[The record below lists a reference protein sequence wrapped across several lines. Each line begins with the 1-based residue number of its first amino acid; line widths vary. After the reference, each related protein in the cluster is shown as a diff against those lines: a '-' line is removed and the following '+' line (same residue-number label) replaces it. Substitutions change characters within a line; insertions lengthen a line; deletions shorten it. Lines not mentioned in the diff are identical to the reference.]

1 MAVPCAHCGREY
13 DVALFGF
20 GRTIWCTCGGRVG
33 PGPRR
38 RRLRVPTERRFIA
51 DAMLGK
57 LARWLR
63 LLGFDCAYDSEI
75 ADEDLVRRG
84 IAEERIILSR
94 DRALPEEWWT
104 PRIYLIH
111 EESLRHQLREL
122 IRRFDLAASVRLLS
136 RCSECN
142 RVLEPVAEA
151 DVRERVPAR
160 VLATHDAFSEC
171 RECRRVYWEGSHTER
186 IRRVVDDLL
195 TASCPALAANDEAT
209 KIATRMLPKLVS
221 AMAGQLHRL
230 VGRRLPSRAAR
241 RDRVPQACLQTRR
254 WSSEDSEGNSPE
266 LSRRLRSSRTG
277 GPAREECP

>member
-33 PGPRR
+33 LGPRR
-38 RRLRVPTERRFIA
+38 RRLQAPTERRFIA

-104 PRIYLIH
+104 PWIYLIH

-122 IRRFDLAASVRLLS
+122 IRRFDLAASGRLLS
-136 RCSECN
+136 RSRCSGAGPRTRIGNTRCIQRVPRVPP
-142 RVLEPVAEA
+142 RVLGGISHRANQ
-151 DVRERVPAR
+151 
-160 VLATHDAFSEC
+160 T
-171 RECRRVYWEGSHTER
+171 CRR
-186 IRRVVDDLL
+186 
-195 TASCPALAANDEAT
+195 
-209 KIATRMLPKLVS
+209 
-221 AMAGQLHRL
+221 
-230 VGRRLPSRAAR
+230 
-241 RDRVPQACLQTRR
+241 
-254 WSSEDSEGNSPE
+254 
-266 LSRRLRSSRTG
+266 
-277 GPAREECP
+277 